1 MVIDMNFG
9 AILTAVLVISLVGIL
24 IGLFLGIA
32 GLKLKVNVDPK
43 EEQVANTLPGNNC
56 GGCGYA
62 GCSALAAAIVKGEAA
77 VNACPVGG
85 DKVAKEIAK
94 IMGVEAG
101 ESIRMTAYVKCAGDC
116 DKAAADYEYTG
127 VQDCRMLQFVP
138 NGGPKACNY
147 GCLGY
152 GSCVKECPFDAIHLE
167 NGIAVVDKDKCKAC
181 GKCVTVCPKH
191 IIEMIPYD
199 AEYVVA
205 CSSNE
210 KGPVV
215 MKECQVGCIGCGIC
229 RKNCPSDAIDVTDF
243 LAKIDPEK
251 CTACGTC
258 KEKCPKKTIHKH

>member
-1 MVIDMNFG
+1 MVIDMDFG
-9 AILTAVLVISLVGIL
+9 AIITAVLVISLVGIF

-32 GLKLKVNVDPK
+32 GLKLKVDVDPK
-43 EEQVANTLPGNNC
+43 EEQVVNTLPGNNC

-77 VNACPVGG
+77 VNSCPVGG

-116 DKAAADYEYTG
+116 DKAATDYEYSG

-181 GKCVTVCPKH
+181 GKCVAVCPKH

-258 KEKCPKKTIHKH
+258 KEKCPKKTIHTH